1 MFGSHRCLID
11 HRHQA
16 TLWPQHALSPRASDT
31 VRGDY
36 GLRPTVALATA
47 SPDLSSRASDTV
59 RGDYGLRPTVALAT
73 ASPEFKS
80 LRHSKR

>member
-1 MFGSHRCLID
+1 MDSDQL
-11 HRHQA
+11 
-16 TLWPQHALSPRASDT
+16 LLLPQQALSSGASDT